1 MTLVIVAI
9 VIAAFLIVALIAYW
23 LGWRHGQMALTKHY
37 KESENLKR
45 SLTRHH

>member
-9 VIAAFLIVALIAYW
+9 VIAAFLIVALIAYG
-23 LGWRHGQMALTKHY
+23 LGWRHGQMALTKRY
-37 KESENLKR
+37 EENENLKR

>member
-9 VIAAFLIVALIAYW
+9 VIAAFLIVALTAYW
-23 LGWRHGQMALTKHY
+23 LGWRHGQMTLTERY